1 MWTYACKLSTKFSK
15 RLQLKGSFVPDPLTS
30 QSAPGLRCG
39 TAPRPPVMLA
49 LLRFYP
55 RQSPC
60 LRICRF
66 SLPRAHLAPQL
77 YGGTQWPTF
86 PQFSPTTQQF
96 KVVVL
101 WLRCHNTTTLKCC
114 AVEPVDGSFQRYSC
128 YYLWVVHNTTEVV
141 FLKIFQNKYTTSVVL
156 TQNDTTRTRRL
167 VAA

>member
-77 YGGTQWPTF
+77 YGVTQWPTF

-114 AVEPVDGSFQRYSC
+114 G
-128 YYLWVVHNTTEVV
+128 VVVEVV
-141 FLKIFQNKYTTSVVL
+141 V
-156 TQNDTTRTRRL
+156 
-167 VAA
+167 